1 MGMRMWVAVLAVMAG
16 CDGSND
22 ALSGSIS
29 VSCAYSMTSP
39 ISLSGTATCSNTVG
53 GFGEPTTIVHV
64 QGQGINIELG
74 LTRSNQ
80 PPSMAFA
87 VMDIQAPFN
96 ACVRGA
102 VGSWVTDDGSK
113 ITTHIL
119 CPSGL
124 LALTVAASSL

>member
-1 MGMRMWVAVLAVMAG
+1 MSMKCLAVLAMLMAG
-16 CDGSND
+16 CDGSSD

-29 VSCAYSMTSP
+29 VSCAYSMSSP

-53 GFGEPTTIVHV
+53 GFGEPTTIVHI
-64 QGQGINIELG
+64 QGQGININLG
-74 LTRSNQ
+74 LTRSTE

-102 VGSWVTDDGSK
+102 AGSWVTDDGSK

-124 LALTVAASSL
+124 LALAVATTSF